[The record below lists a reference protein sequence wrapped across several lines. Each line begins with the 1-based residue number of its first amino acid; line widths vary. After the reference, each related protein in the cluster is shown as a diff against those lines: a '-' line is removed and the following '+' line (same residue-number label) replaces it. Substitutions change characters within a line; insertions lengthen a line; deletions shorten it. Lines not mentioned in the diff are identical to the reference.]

1 MTRAVLGTTVP
12 SQPHKGALAPQ
23 PQRDLCSVNWVST
36 NAAAL
41 GKGPVPPGALPAPG
55 KTEPAQAQ
63 RDAVIGY
70 EGGGGGGGGLGHVG
84 GDGDTATDRLRRHH

>member
-12 SQPHKGALAPQ
+12 SQPHKGALARQ
-23 PQRDLCSVNWVST
+23 PAGPSANWVSM